1 MKLLRQIFE
10 VLMLWGK
17 GMIVFASF
25 WSEEQDEAM
34 SKLKGIVY
42 KGNILDVKVNVI
54 IFLTSLI
61 YSLKLVSILF
71 LARKACAWSCYK
83 KRGNLRLKQ
92 G

>member
-1 MKLLRQIFE
+1 
-10 VLMLWGK
+10 
-17 GMIVFASF
+17 
-25 WSEEQDEAM
+25 M

-71 LARKACAWSCYK
+71 LARKACA
-83 KRGNLRLKQ
+83 
-92 G
+92 